1 MDSARALL
9 DGSVPAISYPRSVSH
24 VKHDYDL
31 RGEAVQ
37 LQSCE
42 DGRSLVSA
50 GRLHSPL
57 PLVQVSFAIFQEGKV
72 AAFISLG
79 NKGVV

>member
-1 MDSARALL
+1 MSGKFQVRL
-9 DGSVPAISYPRSVSH
+9 IVSIMIQPLFM
-24 VKHDYDL
+24 VHDYDL